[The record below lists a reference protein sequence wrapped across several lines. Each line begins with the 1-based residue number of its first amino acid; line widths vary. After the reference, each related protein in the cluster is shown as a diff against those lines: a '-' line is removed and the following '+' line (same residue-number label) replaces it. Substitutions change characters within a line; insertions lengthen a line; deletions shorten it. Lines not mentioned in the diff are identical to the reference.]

1 MNIRIHIALLTFWV
15 SALGQAQNNLPK
27 GYEWVSQIEHTSIKS
42 QDNTGTC
49 WSFSTNSFLES
60 EVLKTTGKA
69 IDLSEMFTV
78 RNIYLDK
85 AENYVRYHG
94 KANFSQGSLAHDVLN
109 SYQKYGMMPESAY
122 SGKKGKIHDHSL
134 LVKELKSF
142 LDSMIKSGT
151 IQKQWE
157 LTFTNIMD
165 EHLGGPP
172 QLFEYEGVMYSPR
185 TFADQV
191 LKLDVNNYI
200 GLTSFTHLEK
210 GKMVNLKIPD
220 NFSDGEY
227 LNVNLAMMIKAID
240 SALARGHSVEWDGD
254 VSEKTF
260 DVKTGMA
267 TYLEKEK
274 ITEEKRQD
282 EFDSY
287 KTTDDHLMHI
297 VGKAKDKDGN
307 VFYVVKNS
315 WGRKSGANG
324 YMFFSEN
331 YMSMKT
337 VSIYI
342 PKHVLG
348 ALAQ

>member
-1 MNIRIHIALLTFWV
+1 MKIRIQSTLLAIFI
-15 SALGQAQNNLPK
+15 SALGYAQNALPK
-27 GYEWVSQIEHTSIKS
+27 GYEWVNQIEHTSIKS
-42 QDNTGTC
+42 QDKTGTC

-60 EVLKTTGKA
+60 EVLKMTGKA

-78 RNIYLDK
+78 RNIYLEK

-109 SYQKYGMMPESAY
+109 SYKKYGMMPESVY

-134 LVKELKSF
+134 IVKELKSF
-142 LDSMIKSGT
+142 LDSMIKSGA
-151 IQKQWE
+151 IQEQWK
-157 LTFTNIMD
+157 LDFTNIMD
-165 EHLGGPP
+165 QHLGGPP
-172 QLFEYEGVMYSPR
+172 QLFEYEGVMYNPR

-210 GKMVNLKIPD
+210 GQMVNLKIPD

-227 LNVNLAMMIKAID
+227 LNVDLAMMIKAID
-240 SALARGHSVEWDGD
+240 STLARGHSVEWDGD

-260 DVKTGMA
+260 NVKTGMA
-267 TYLEKEK
+267 TYREKEN
-274 ITEEKRQD
+274 ITEEKRQA

-287 KTTDDHLMHI
+287 TTTDDHLMHI

-307 VFYVVKNS
+307 EFYVVKNS
-315 WGRKSGANG
+315 WGSKSGANG

-342 PKHVLG
+342 PKHILGVLT
-348 ALAQ
+348 Q